1 MSKDLELRLRLTAT
15 DRNVAGTVR
24 NTKKEV
30 QGLAG
35 TLGTVSRASR
45 STAQGMAGVTTAGE
59 EANRMFRLQ
68 KGALQQAG
76 YQFQDFFVQV
86 GSGTSAF
93 VALGQ
98 QGSQLLGLLGPGGAL
113 LGAVLAIGS
122 VIGGSFVA
130 ALGEGEDA
138 TKALDAALKSLDDT
152 IEESDGIPSL
162 TREIREL
169 AKESEVAARARIIS
183 AMAAAEEAARQS
195 ARAIRDSFDDIAD
208 TVGFSSLSDFF
219 EGAPYGRVTAGAIED
234 LRDSLK
240 LTGEDG
246 ERAARRIFLALRSLD
261 ANPAIENFRAL
272 EQTVAE
278 VSTGVGRD
286 SEPLQNLVGRLGEFF
301 DAARTAEDR
310 AEFLRSVIDD
320 LGGNVAPE
328 AAAEIA
334 QLVEKLRMQ
343 ADTLGMTTLE
353 MIQYNRQADLK
364 VAADKGATD
373 EQIRA
378 IDAAYDAIYAHERN
392 TIAAKKEAEA
402 KEELERVQR
411 RYRLESQRLI
421 NELDPLG
428 AQFEAVYEK
437 QQRLIQ
443 LAAEGRISE
452 AYRDVLIANLVE
464 GMADAGAGAAEEF
477 VNPFETAAG
486 RVSQA
491 VQNAIV
497 SGEWDTIGEA
507 IGNTLASSIS
517 SIIDDSITRSLARGV
532 TANSGLSQQLSAA
545 FAGPII
551 GAVAGGAIVLALRE
565 IDDYVS
571 DNWDPTA
578 ARQAAQGTGTVLGD
592 ISAKSESIRRAVEG
606 SESGIGQLV
615 GINQGMLN
623 ALKNL
628 QSGISG
634 ATTRIARGSG
644 DISISAP
651 GVMSARDL
659 FSGAT
664 GGVLPVFD
672 ETLSAAFDFF
682 DEMGE
687 ILTFGLLDLG
697 SLLGGKTKKRDEGIQ
712 IIGGYISDLIDETV
726 VNAYATFRV
735 KKHAFDDYDTKER
748 FQRIGGDVERQFSAV
763 FASLFDTV
771 LEAGVAI
778 GYDEQAVADALNQGR
793 IGTARISLEGLSA
806 EQQQAELEAYFSSL
820 FDDMAGGLFP
830 FIEEFQVAG
839 EGLGET
845 LVRVANYVQITE
857 EAVNR
862 LGLQFSNLTG
872 RDLVEASE
880 RLMEAAGG
888 IEQFITSMQGFIDR
902 FASDARQFE
911 LAQSDLTRALER
923 AGLQLPAT
931 RQGYYDLLQAQDAAT
946 ASGAEN
952 VALLLRLQ
960 DVADTYYTRLEDYQ
974 AELIRKQADLIR
986 QQRATV
992 ADSLREAEQVADA
1005 IRSAL
1010 TGLSHSIDRP
1020 AAIARDEAERYLRSI
1035 VRRGV
1040 VTDRDDFDAAV
1051 SSLVDIRAADF
1062 ASFSDYLRAVS
1073 KAGTLLG
1080 ELDDVAQSRVSVEQS
1095 MLSQLEKQV
1104 ELIERG
1110 NSEQLAALRALQST
1124 VESSAVSFNQVNRVT
1139 QVDNGSVNYGGGMTR
1154 EVAEAVNR
1162 LRTELVD
1169 VQRSIERYSQRTS
1182 RILERIEQDGVE
1194 IRA

>member
-98 QGSQLLGLLGPGGAL
+98 QGSQLLSLLGPGGAL

-122 VIGGSFVA
+122 VIGGTLVRT
-130 ALGEGEDA
+130 LGEGEEA
-138 TKALDAALKSLDDT
+138 TSGLAEKM
-152 IEESDGIPSL
+152 
-162 TREIREL
+162 REL
-169 AKESEVAARARIIS
+169 AKELGHVSDRQREIIDTGYAQTIAQQRSLIEEQRQRIYEASRTMETFVRRLSEQEKQALES
-183 AMAAAEEAARQS
+183 N
-195 ARAIRDSFDDIAD
+195 
-208 TVGFSSLSDFF
+208 GSLDRFKN
-219 EGAPYGRVTAGAIED
+219 TIED
-234 LRDSLK
+234 ARNQIAIAEGTIKATKKEQEEFWKEIDKGSDAAQQQRDELDSLVK
-240 LTGEDG
+240 SVESQ
-246 ERAARRIFLALRSLD
+246 AATIGKTNR
-261 ANPAIENFRAL
+261 
-272 EQTVAE
+272 
-278 VSTGVGRD
+278 
-286 SEPLQNLVGRLGEFF
+286 
-301 DAARTAEDR
+301 
-310 AEFLRSVIDD
+310 
-320 LGGNVAPE
+320 
-328 AAAEIA
+328 EIA
-334 QLVEKLRMQ
+334 LYEASLLN
-343 ADTLGMTTLE
+343 AGEAELE
-353 MIQYNRQADLK
+353 AINR
-364 VAADKGATD
+364 
-373 EQIRA
+373 
-378 IDAAYDAIYAHERN
+378 AYDAIEAEKARQAGLKASAE
-392 TIAAKKEAEA
+392 AAKEWSRAQLSAEQD
-402 KEELERVQR
+402 LNVLMDR
-411 RYRLESQRLI
+411 I
-421 NELDPLG
+421 DPLG
-428 AQFEAVYEK
+428 AELRSLTGDIQVVQAAFE
-437 QQRLIQ
+437 RGLITAEQ
-443 LAAEGRISE
+443 ADTIVNNLVDPVDEASKKAAEQF
-452 AYRDVLIANLVE
+452 ANR
-464 GMADAGAGAAEEF
+464 
-477 VNPFETAAG
+477 FETAAG

-491 VQNAIV
+491 VQDAIV

-551 GAVAGGAIVLALRE
+551 GAVAGGAIALALRE

-1005 IRSAL
+1005 IRNAL

-1080 ELDDVAQSRVSVEQS
+1080 ELDAVAQSRVSVEQS